1 MSCCGRPNEF
11 LLVFCVLNS
20 DTMCSPSVFAYT
32 MAVIMHSS
40 RILTD
45 TLRSHTIEFLL
56 SIIIMKLSCIKF
68 LIIATMKILSIKLL
82 IIAIIIIIVIMKLFG
97 VKFLTISITMITIIM
112 KLSGFKFLIIAIIT
126 ILAFIITIIIS
137 IIDIIKLFFPMWQNF
152 QFLCDSFASP
162 AIGNISFFL

>member
-1 MSCCGRPNEF
+1 
-11 LLVFCVLNS
+11 
-20 DTMCSPSVFAYT
+20 MCSSSVFAYT
-32 MAVIMHSS
+32 MVVIMHSS
-40 RILTD
+40 RILAD

-82 IIAIIIIIVIMKLFG
+82 IIAIIIIIVIMKFFG

-112 KLSGFKFLIIAIIT
+112 KLSGFKFLIIAII
-126 ILAFIITIIIS
+126 IS
-137 IIDIIKLFFPMWQNF
+137 IIDIIKRFFPMWQNF

-162 AIGNISFFL
+162 AIDNISFFLQLIISVACLLRFAQNIFLMQSAPL